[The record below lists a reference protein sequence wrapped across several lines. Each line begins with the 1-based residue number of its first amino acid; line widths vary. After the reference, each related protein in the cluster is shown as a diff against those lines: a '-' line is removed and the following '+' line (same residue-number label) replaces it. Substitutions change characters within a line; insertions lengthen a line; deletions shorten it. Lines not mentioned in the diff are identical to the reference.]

1 MQRLLPAL
9 VGFVFLLSASG
20 LAHHSYAEFDRDKIV
35 TIEGAITHLVYG
47 NPHVVL
53 TVQVGDASTHTV
65 VWSAPNNLLRRFGMQ
80 PTTLKVGDRVTVSG
94 SPHRDASLRTLSLI
108 TEVRRPADGK
118 VWSEPRGAT
127 QTSER

>member
-1 MQRLLPAL
+1 MQRVLAAL
-9 VGFVFLLSASG
+9 VAFVFLLGASG

-35 TIEGAITHLVYG
+35 TIEGTIAHLVYG

-53 TVQVGDASTHTV
+53 TVQTADASVFTV

-80 PTTLKVGDRVTVSG
+80 STTLKVGDRVAVSG

-118 VWSEPRGAT
+118 VWAEPRRAT
-127 QTSER
+127 ETAVR

>member
-1 MQRLLPAL
+1 MNASRRL
-9 VGFVFLLSASG
+9 FLQAASG
-20 LAHHSYAEFDRDKIV
+20 LAHHSYAEFDRDKTV

-53 TVQVGDASTHTV
+53 TVQTADGALFTV

-80 PTTLKVGDRVTVSG
+80 SNTLKVGDRVAVSG
-94 SPHRDASLRTLSLI
+94 SPNRDPSVRTLSLI

-118 VWSEPRGAT
+118 VWSEPRAPAQTAT
-127 QTSER
+127 R

>member
-1 MQRLLPAL
+1 MRLLPAL
-9 VGFVFLLSASG
+9 VGFFFLLGTSG
-20 LAHHSYAEFDRDKIV
+20 HAHHSYAEFERDKTV

-53 TVQVGDASTHTV
+53 TVQTGDAFTYTV

-80 PTTLKVGDRVTVSG
+80 STTLKIGDRVAVSG

-118 VWSEPRGAT
+118 VWSEPRHSGQAPV
-127 QTSER
+127 R